1 MQKIINVLAL
11 ASTAVSVAV
20 VGSGLYVYINRA
32 SIIDGVKSQVM
43 EAVTGSLGGLG
54 GVGGGSALPIGS
66 PTSPVRA
73 PPPRADPPM
82 PPITCDLMPSMME
95 SLLTYTYTPLAA
107 MAPDKAKDATASTFI
122 IFCILLQQVSYLVS
136 KEL

>member
-20 VGSGLYVYINRA
+20 VGSGIYVYVNRA

-54 GVGGGSALPIGS
+54 GVGEGSLPLGSNDLAS
-66 PTSPVRA
+66 PTPQAAA
-73 PPPRADPPM
+73 PAV
-82 PPITCDLMPSMME
+82 PSGG
-95 SLLTYTYTPLAA
+95 LG
-107 MAPDKAKDATASTFI
+107 
-122 IFCILLQQVSYLVS
+122 VSQF
-136 KEL
+136 